1 VRGCN
6 PIQLSRVWR
15 QKARQSVPF
24 VEVSGRLERRWRGAP
39 IHGSAQACARLLGDY
54 LPWAMAVRM

>member
-1 VRGCN
+1 
-6 PIQLSRVWR
+6 
-15 QKARQSVPF
+15 
-24 VEVSGRLERRWRGAP
+24 VEVSGRLERRWRGGP